1 MTHRYGTLGLL
12 GVLALGLPSAS
23 GATDQQTFAR
33 LIGKV
38 APAFAL
44 GQKITPKV
52 ACVCHE
58 SVQFARPGFVLTDG
72 AGLVKC
78 GVPGFT
84 ADGTAD
90 AITFCNDF
98 VALGH

>member
-1 MTHRYGTLGLL
+1 
-12 GVLALGLPSAS
+12 
-23 GATDQQTFAR
+23 
-33 LIGKV
+33 
-38 APAFAL
+38 
-44 GQKITPKV
+44 
-52 ACVCHE
+52 VCHE
-58 SVQFARPGFVLTDG
+58 SLEFARPGFVLTDG